1 MIDRYDIRLGHYV
14 NGLGAKLKPSSLA
27 GERVLN
33 FLFRKP
39 DRNNR
44 VRAVFNLSFIHALIK
59 CFPLDSPSHI

>member
-1 MIDRYDIRLGHYV
+1 M

-39 DRNNR
+39 DKNNR